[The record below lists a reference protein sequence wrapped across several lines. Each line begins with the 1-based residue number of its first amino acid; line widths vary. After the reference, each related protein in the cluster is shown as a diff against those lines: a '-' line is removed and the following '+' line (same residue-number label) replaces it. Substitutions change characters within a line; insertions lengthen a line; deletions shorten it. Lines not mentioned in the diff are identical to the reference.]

1 MAVTASLTSSTLPIE
16 PGGSTTFE
24 LSVRNDGSSA
34 EAVRVEVTGAARPYS
49 FVIPDTFSLEAGADA
64 KVKVGFRVPRTS
76 VPAAGPMPFQVKL
89 SGSSTTF
96 VDGMLDVAP
105 FSALSATLDPP
116 EATSRGATSHRVSV
130 GNRGNAPVTIAFT
143 ATSGVADGLD
153 LRVDPATAIAPPDGT
168 ATATLDAAPR
178 SRAFAGA
185 DRTLPF
191 TVVATPDVGSPVELK
206 GRLVQKARFATK
218 TLVSSAAL
226 VGVVV
231 VGLVLAVAASSGGS
245 SSSSAKTTVTTSGG
259 VTDAAASNCP
269 AQGHF
274 DRYQANGL
282 HPEDIPTLPPT
293 YSFLQVKS
301 DGCSPI
307 RFDPC
312 EPIHYIQNVTLAP
325 PTGPAD
331 VRQAFAM
338 LGAATGMTFVD
349 DGTTTESGRRAP
361 YVPSLY
367 PGRWAPILVNWI
379 HFPNQGN
386 DPSIQAVGAGSGIRV
401 GDAFVSG
408 VLNLNVDAVTN
419 KDTRTP
425 VQGGFGPPIGSGTGA
440 IGPEG
445 VTWGRIILHELAHVV
460 GLGHTKDKG
469 AIMYPESADQTSRPA
484 EYKQPD
490 LDGLRYL
497 GKEAGCFTPPPLP
510 SS

>member
-1 MAVTASLTSSTLPIE
+1 
-16 PGGSTTFE
+16 
-24 LSVRNDGSSA
+24 
-34 EAVRVEVTGAARPYS
+34 
-49 FVIPDTFSLEAGADA
+49 
-64 KVKVGFRVPRTS
+64 
-76 VPAAGPMPFQVKL
+76 
-89 SGSSTTF
+89 
-96 VDGMLDVAP
+96 
-105 FSALSATLDPP
+105 
-116 EATSRGATSHRVSV
+116 VSV

-143 ATSGVADGLD
+143 ATSGSADGLD
-153 LRVDPATAIAPPDGT
+153 VRIDPPTVVAAPDGSAS
-168 ATATLDAAPR
+168 ATVEASPR
-178 SRAFAGA
+178 GRPFTGG

-191 TVVATPDVGSPVELK
+191 TVVATPDVGSPIQVA
-206 GRLVQKARFATK
+206 GRLVQKAKFATK
-218 TLVSSAAL
+218 TLVTSAAL

-231 VGLVLAVAASSGGS
+231 LGLVLAATAFSGGS
-245 SSSSAKTTVTTSGG
+245 SSSSPKTTATTGGG
-259 VTDAAASNCP
+259 VTDVAASNCP

-301 DGCSPI
+301 DGCSPV
-307 RFDPC
+307 RWNPC
-312 EPIHYIQNVTLAP
+312 EPIHYVQNVTLAP
-325 PTGPAD
+325 STGPAD

-338 LGAATGMTFVD
+338 LGAATGITFVD

-367 PGRWAPILVNWI
+367 PGRWAPILVGWI

-401 GDAFVSG
+401 GDQYVSG

-425 VQGGFGPPIGSGTGA
+425 VQGGFGPQIGTGTGA

-445 VTWGRIILHELAHVV
+445 VTWGRIILHELAHVI